1 MAPRL
6 PRKLDRDAPFRV
18 MAADSE
24 DLAIVAAYLQD
35 AVLPARE
42 MTYDADAKRFVA
54 ILSRFRWERLEAPDL
69 VSEDGGPLYERVHT
83 ALRFEDVAKVRSVNL
98 DRADGGLIME
108 LLSIGW
114 TEGEAELVFAG
125 DKRIRLDVGR
135 LSCHV
140 EDLGEPWT
148 TPFRPNHD

>member
-6 PRKLDRDAPFRV
+6 PKKLDRDAPFRV
-18 MAADSE
+18 KAADAE

-35 AVLPARE
+35 AVLPANE
-42 MTYDADAKRFVA
+42 MTYDAEAKRFVA
-54 ILSRFRWERLEAPDL
+54 IMSRFRWERLDAPEL
-69 VSEDGGPLYERVHT
+69 VSEDGGALYERVHT
-83 ALRFEDVAKVRSVNL
+83 AVRFEDVSKVRSVNMNRG
-98 DRADGGLIME
+98 DAGLILE

-114 TEGEAELVFAG
+114 TEGEVELVFSG
-125 DKRIRLDVGR
+125 DKRIRLDVEG

-148 TPFRPNHD
+148 TPFRPHHD